1 MLKLDADYDNLVKGE
16 EQKFAKR
23 FKEFELGI
31 KHISDELVK
40 LIGPLGRGAQN
51 LTANLSKF
59 MDKEF
64 LEQFGR
70 IKTVVTGCFNGGTSS
85 YDVYIIEYK
94 ENVYTVI
101 IAKYKNEQG
110 LYNGF
115 KELDFHDIVDCR
127 TIIKLKKGI
136 VKSEEQIG
144 DIMTRER
151 YLELEYND
159 LEIEKNILKV

>member
-1 MLKLDADYDNLVKGE
+1 MLKLDADYDNLVKGD

-23 FKEFELGI
+23 FKEFEPGI

-40 LIGPLGRGAQN
+40 LIGPPGRAAEN
-51 LTANLSKF
+51 LTANLNKF
-59 MDKEF
+59 KDKEF

-110 LYNGF
+110 LHNGF

-136 VKSEEQIG
+136 GDIIVKSEEQIG
-144 DIMTRER
+144 DIMTRESR
-151 YLELEYND
+151 
-159 LEIEKNILKV
+159 IF